1 MKSGD
6 DFYHKAVTL
15 LNEEYSDFIK
25 DRFVRVNSVRKEVED
40 GFFIEIKGLEE
51 LLAKIE
57 ECLEDVDAVK
67 KKIFFYGL
75 NKLIYKKENRK

>member
-67 KKIFFYGL
+67 KKYFFTGST
-75 NKLIYKKENRK
+75 N